1 MDDLL
6 VFLVHDTNEFTAVFT
21 LFICAAIL
29 VGVESHNM
37 ISVRTPPTA
46 VALTLV
52 GSVPC
57 GLAAKDSTALDLR
70 GRSGSDGGNDSGGS
84 GNERELHFVRGKAC
98 LESKA
103 NSSLY
108 MFTALHLGL
117 YL

>member
-37 ISVRTPPTA
+37 ISVRAPPTT

-57 GLAAKDSTALDLR
+57 GLAAKDTTALDLR
-70 GRSGSDGGNDSGGS
+70 GGSGSDRGNESGGS
-84 GNERELHFVRGKAC
+84 GDERELHFVRGKG
-98 LESKA
+98 L
-103 NSSLY
+103 
-108 MFTALHLGL
+108 LGEQG
-117 YL
+117 